1 MPELVRN
8 WQDDSF
14 APANRARMT
23 QFFELDMRDGGVM
36 AAVKSEILSEE
47 NIQERMGVATLTRM
61 AFNRQDLARIATKL
75 MVALAQDPA
84 NAGALMDLSTIEQL
98 KGNRDGGL
106 AFQAAALGRCQ
117 LYKTQTSTRHA
128 KLKLLALAAPVQMG
142 GNTPIDFLL
151 TGSDICL
158 TTLYIS
164 PDLPMPSLIP
174 DHDLAIVVAPGDS
187 DASRQFLDEIERQL
201 ANWPR
206 PVLNK
211 PDRIVNLERDQLFD
225 MLCDVP
231 GLVVPRMARSDRAAL
246 EAVANGQAGIGDIL
260 SEAAFPVVVRPVGS
274 HAGRNLEKLTC
285 QQDVLAYLHQCDDL
299 EFFVSDFID
308 YSSEDGA
315 FRKSRIVFVD
325 GDPFACH
332 LAIAD
337 QWKVWYLN
345 ADMERN
351 DEKRAEE
358 ELFMARFNDDFCKR
372 HAAAFADLVKHVDLE
387 YFGIDCAEDRDGKLV
402 VFEADNALIVHDMDP
417 HEVFPYKRPQ
427 MQKVFSAFAGMILSR
442 CAERSVHLD
451 GRSRLREVGVKLT
464 ATHPG

>member
-1 MPELVRN
+1 
-8 WQDDSF
+8 
-14 APANRARMT
+14 
-23 QFFELDMRDGGVM
+23 M
-36 AAVKSEILSEE
+36 AAVKTKTVSEE
-47 NIQERMGVATLTRM
+47 NVRERMGVATLTRM
-61 AFNRQDLARIATKL
+61 AFNRQDLTKLATNL
-75 MVALAQDPA
+75 MVALARDPT
-84 NAGALMDLSTIEQL
+84 NAGVLMDLSTIEQL
-98 KGNRDGGL
+98 KGNQKGGL
-106 AFQAAALGRCQ
+106 HFQAAALNHCQ
-117 LYKTQTSTRHA
+117 LYKTQTSNRQA

-151 TGSDICL
+151 TGSGICL

-164 PDLPMPSLIP
+164 PDLPIP
-174 DHDLAIVVAPGDS
+174 TPIPEHDLAIVVAPGDS
-187 DASRQFLDEIERQL
+187 DTSRRFLDEIESQL
-201 ANWPR
+201 VNWPR

-211 PDRIVNLERDQLFD
+211 PNRIANLERDQLFN

-231 GLVVPRMARSDRAAL
+231 DLVVPRMARSDRGAL
-246 EAVANGQAGIGDIL
+246 EAVGNGEGDIGDIL
-260 SEAAFPVVVRPVGS
+260 SEATFPVVVRPVGS
-274 HAGRNLEKLTC
+274 HAGRHLEKLTC
-285 QQDVLAYLHQCDDL
+285 QQDILAYLHYCDDL

-325 GDPFACH
+325 GVPFACH

-345 ADMERN
+345 ADMEQN

-358 ELFMARFNDDFCKR
+358 ERFMARFNEDFCKR
-372 HAAAFADLVKHVDLE
+372 HAAAFADLVKRVDLD

-417 HEVFPYKRPQ
+417 HEVFPYKKPQ

-442 CAERSVHLD
+442 NAGWPMQRDVKS
-451 GRSRLREVGVKLT
+451 GLREVGVEL
-464 ATHPG
+464 AGSDPG

>member
-1 MPELVRN
+1 
-8 WQDDSF
+8 
-14 APANRARMT
+14 
-23 QFFELDMRDGGVM
+23 MRDGGVM
-36 AAVKSEILSEE
+36 AAVKSEIISEE

-61 AFNRQDLARIATKL
+61 GFNRQDLTQVATKL
-75 MVALAQDPA
+75 MVALARDPT
-84 NAGALMDLSTIEQL
+84 NASVLMDLSTIEQL
-98 KGNRDGGL
+98 KGNQKGGL
-106 AFQAAALGRCQ
+106 HFQAAALSHCQ
-117 LYKTQTSTRHA
+117 LYKTQTSTRQA

-151 TGSDICL
+151 TGSDISL
-158 TTLYIS
+158 TTLYVS
-164 PDLPMPSLIP
+164 PDLPIPTLIP
-174 DHDLAIVVAPGDS
+174 EHDLAIVVAPGDS
-187 DASRQFLDEIERQL
+187 DTSRRFLDEIERQL
-201 ANWPR
+201 VNWPR

-211 PDRIVNLERDQLFD
+211 PNRIANLERDQLFN

-231 GLVVPRMARSDRAAL
+231 GLVVPRMARSDRGAL
-246 EAVANGQAGIGDIL
+246 EAVGNGEAGMDDIL

-285 QQDVLAYLHQCDDL
+285 QQDILAYLHHCDDP
-299 EFFVSDFID
+299 EFFVSEFID

-325 GDPFACH
+325 GVPFACH

-345 ADMERN
+345 ADMEQN

-372 HAAAFADLVKHVDLE
+372 HAAAFAELVKHVDLE

-417 HEVFPYKRPQ
+417 HEVFPYKKPQ
-427 MQKVFSAFAGMILSR
+427 MQKVFSAFAGMILSHNPGWPMHR
-442 CAERSVHLD
+442 DVKS
-451 GRSRLREVGVKLT
+451 GLREVGVELT
-464 ATHPG
+464 GSDPG

>member
-1 MPELVRN
+1 
-8 WQDDSF
+8 
-14 APANRARMT
+14 
-23 QFFELDMRDGGVM
+23 M
-36 AAVKSEILSEE
+36 AAVKSVIISEE

-61 AFNRQDLARIATKL
+61 AFDRQDLTQIATKL
-75 MVALAQDPA
+75 MVALARDPTD
-84 NAGALMDLSTIEQL
+84 AGVLMDLSTIEQL
-98 KGNRDGGL
+98 KGNQEGGL
-106 AFQAAALGRCQ
+106 HFQDVALSHCQ
-117 LYKTQTSTRHA
+117 LYKTQTSTRQE

-164 PDLPMPSLIP
+164 PDLPIP
-174 DHDLAIVVAPGDS
+174 TPIPEHDLAIVVAPGDS
-187 DASRQFLDEIERQL
+187 DASRRFLDEIERQL
-201 ANWPR
+201 VNWPT

-211 PDRIVNLERDQLFD
+211 PDRIVHLERDQLSN

-231 GLVVPRMARSDRAAL
+231 GLVVPRMARSDRSALAA
-246 EAVANGQAGIGDIL
+246 VGNGETDISDIL

-285 QQDVLAYLHQCDDL
+285 NRDVLAYLHHCDDQ

-325 GDPFACH
+325 GVPFACH

-345 ADMERN
+345 ADMEQN

-358 ELFMARFNDDFCKR
+358 ELFMARFNDDFCER

-387 YFGIDCAEDRDGKLV
+387 YFGIDCAEDRDGNLV
-402 VFEADNALIVHDMDP
+402 VFEADNALIVHDMDS
-417 HEVFPYKRPQ
+417 HEVFPYKKPQ
-427 MQKVFSAFAGMILSR
+427 MQKVFSAFAGMIRSHNP
-442 CAERSVHLD
+442 ERPMHGSI
-451 GRSRLREVGVKLT
+451 RSGLREVGVEW
-464 ATHPG
+464 PGPDPG

>member
-1 MPELVRN
+1 MNKFL
-8 WQDDSF
+8 
-14 APANRARMT
+14 
-23 QFFELDMRDGGVM
+23 ELDLRSGGMM
-36 AAVKSEILSEE
+36 AATKTKAVSEE
-47 NIQERMGVATLTRM
+47 NVQERMGVATLTRM
-61 AFNRQDLARIATKL
+61 AFNRQDLTKMATNL
-75 MVALAQDPA
+75 MVALARDPT
-84 NAGALMDLSTIEQL
+84 NAGVLMDLSTIEQL
-98 KGNRDGGL
+98 KGNQKGGL
-106 AFQAAALGRCQ
+106 HFQAAALNHCQ
-117 LYKTQTSTRHA
+117 LYKTQTSTSQA

-142 GNTPIDFLL
+142 GNTPVDFLL

-164 PDLPMPSLIP
+164 PDLPIP
-174 DHDLAIVVAPGDS
+174 TPIPEHDLAIVVAPGDS
-187 DASRQFLDEIERQL
+187 DTSRRFLDEIESQL
-201 ANWPR
+201 VNWPR

-211 PDRIVNLERDQLFD
+211 PNRIANLERDQLFN

-231 GLVVPRMARSDRAAL
+231 DLVVPRMARSDRGAL
-246 EAVANGQAGIGDIL
+246 EAVGKGEGDIGDIL

-285 QQDVLAYLHQCDDL
+285 QQDILAYLHYCDDL

-325 GDPFACH
+325 GVPFVCH

-345 ADMERN
+345 ADMEQN

-358 ELFMARFNDDFCKR
+358 ERFMARFNEDFCKR
-372 HAAAFADLVKHVDLE
+372 HAAAFADLVKHVDLD

-417 HEVFPYKRPQ
+417 HDVFPYKKPQ
-427 MQKVFSAFAGMILSR
+427 MQKVFSAFAGMMLSR
-442 CAERSVHLD
+442 NAGWPLQRDVKS
-451 GRSRLREVGVKLT
+451 GLREVGVEL
-464 ATHPG
+464 AGSDPG